1 MFKDKKVVVTGGSGF
16 IGTHFINEL
25 LDRGAQV
32 KTYIH
37 NTPLKIN
44 PLSLKDDERIE
55 VLQNINLEKPE
66 DALKLI
72 EGSDS
77 LCRVHRTSF
86 VNSYRFSTF
95 IKSNYS
101 YY

>member
-55 VLQNINLEKPE
+55 VLQNINLEKLE
-66 DALKLI
+66 DAIKLI
-72 EGSDS
+72 DGGFEHNFIVSS
-77 LCRVHRTSF
+77 LFFNECD
-86 VNSYRFSTF
+86 NIY
-95 IKSNYS
+95 I
-101 YY
+101 